1 MKEAASSALGGI
13 SVFALLV
20 VRGLLL
26 WIVIPVGFIAW
37 LLFGWVLGVGPGQ
50 FLGWVDLNLIA
61 ALQRVL
67 VHRVNGEWPM
77 PRVAFVPIGKLRS
90 ILHRVSVLDPV

>member
-1 MKEAASSALGGI
+1 MKEAAPSALGGV

-37 LLFGWVLGVGPGQ
+37 LLFGWVLGVGAGQ

-77 PRVAFVPIGKLRS
+77 PRVAFVPIAKLQSVR
-90 ILHRVSVLDPV
+90 HRVSVLDPV

>member
-1 MKEAASSALGGI
+1 MKEPARSALGGI

-26 WIVIPVGFIAW
+26 WIVIPVGFVVW
-37 LLFGWVLGVGPGQ
+37 LLFGWILGAGPGQ
-50 FLGWVDLNLIA
+50 FLGWVDVNLIA

-67 VHRVNGEWPM
+67 VHRINGEWPM
-77 PRVAFVPIGKLRS
+77 PRVAFVPIGMLRS
-90 ILHRVSVLDPV
+90 VRHRVHVFDPV

>member
-1 MKEAASSALGGI
+1 VKKSTRSALGAI

-26 WIVIPVGFIAW
+26 WIVIPIGFFVW
-37 LLFGWVLGVGPGQ
+37 LLFGWILGAGVGQ
-50 FLGWVDLNLIA
+50 FLGWLDLNLIA

-67 VHRVNGEWPM
+67 VHRINGEWPM
-77 PRVAFVPIGKLRS
+77 PRVASVPIGMLRS
-90 ILHRVSVLDPV
+90 VRHSVSVLDPV

>member
-1 MKEAASSALGGI
+1 MKEPAPSALGGI

-20 VRGLLL
+20 VRGLLR
-26 WIVIPVGFIAW
+26 WIVIPVGFVAW
-37 LLFGWVLGVGPGQ
+37 LLFGWVIGVGPRQ

-67 VHRVNGEWPM
+67 VHRVNGEWPI
-77 PRVAFVPIGKLRS
+77 PRVAFVPIGKLKSVR
-90 ILHRVSVLDPV
+90 HRVSVLDPV

>member
-67 VHRVNGEWPM
+67 VHSVNGERPM
-77 PRVAFVPIGKLRS
+77 PRVDFVPIGKLRS
-90 ILHRVSVLDPV
+90 VRHRVSVLDPV